1 MSGTTGSGKSTLVR
15 TVLESLMLSHP
26 PDELQ
31 FVLADLKGGSAVK
44 PFSGVPHVSRIITDL
59 EEDQALMER
68 FLDALWGEI
77 ARRKAVCDNAGVDDA
92 KEYNEMRSR
101 MRARGQ
107 DIPPLPMLV
116 VVIDEFYEWFRIMP
130 TAVDV
135 LDSIGRQGRA
145 YWIHLM
151 MASQTIESRAEK
163 LMENMGYR
171 LVLKARTAGAA
182 QAAGVPNAVNL
193 PAQAGLGYFRKS
205 LDEIVRFQAEFLWRD
220 YRRGVSLDDDGPA
233 MLTHSVDYIRPQLF
247 TTGFTPV
254 EVSVTGPDDFDALTN
269 GDIRRVLSAATEPS
283 HQVEE
288 EEEQAIRTPKVG
300 TVIIDQLRR
309 IDFKPY
315 RLWQPPLDR
324 PVSIEDLVN
333 RFLEHPWQEQ
343 YGQTI
348 DLVFPVGII
357 DRPFKH
363 DQPPWTVDTSGAGSN
378 VLILGAGGS
387 GKTTALQTLIT
398 SAALTHT
405 PEQVQFYVLAYSS
418 TALTTVGGLPHV
430 GEVVGP
436 TDPYGVRRTVAE
448 LLALLRERKHT
459 FLEYDV
465 PSMEVFRRRKFGGEA
480 GHVPNDG
487 FGDVFLVIDN
497 YRALA
502 EENEVLIEQVNVI
515 INQGPSFGIH
525 VMATADRE
533 SELRPPVRS
542 GFGSRIE
549 LRLAAVED
557 AKLVRSRFAK
567 DVPVKPG
574 RGMVA
579 VNYVRLDSD
588 PQSGLHTLVARPA
601 LTDTA
606 DNVFSSESV
615 AAAVSQVAV
624 GHAPAGAQASR
635 EVRPGAGAG
644 AGAAG
649 SAPERR
655 RRWNRLGHQRTGPAA
670 GVPQLRRER
679 APDGD
684 GSTRMWPYDDVG
696 DDHGRDRTGLRA
708 GGQHRPTDVTS
719 VGTGVAGRP
728 ASSTADHA
736 GHRLRR
742 EVRLQPRRRLG
753 DDERAGRS
761 ADPSRAAAG
770 LVGRGAAVPRMVEWA
785 GDLPDHR

>member
-1 MSGTTGSGKSTLVR
+1 VDGVTFFDLTGSALWTGNPERVLKFTNDIGVIEALPRDRDTWLVIDDNKWFLALADDVTEPEAEQFAQGVARWRLAEAYEEIGQRVAQIGARDILSYYGIEDPSEIDFDALWSSRRDALTSRSRLRIPFGNRSDNGELLFLDMKSLDEGGDGPHGVMSGTTGSGKSTLVR
-15 TVLESLMLSHP
+15 TVLESLMLAHP

-44 PFSGVPHVSRIITDL
+44 PFGGVPHVSRIITDL

-68 FLDALWGEI
+68 FLDSLWGEI

-247 TTGFTPV
+247 TTGFTPI
-254 EVSVTGPDDFDALTN
+254 EVSVTEPDDFNALTN
-269 GDIRRVLSAATEPS
+269 GDSANGEAFGGNGAVAP
-283 HQVEE
+283 EE
-288 EEEQAIRTPKVG
+288 EEEEEAIRTPKVG

-309 IDFKPY
+309 IDFQPY

-324 PVSIEDLVN
+324 PVAIEDLVN
-333 RFLEHPWQEQ
+333 RFLERPWQEQ
-343 YGQTI
+343 YGTSL
-348 DLVFPVGII
+348 DLVFPIGVV

-363 DQPPWTVDTSGAGSN
+363 DQPPWTVDTSGPGSN

-405 PEQVQFYVLAYSS
+405 PEQVQFYALAYSS
-418 TALTTVGGLPHV
+418 TALTTVAALPHV

-448 LLALLRERKHT
+448 LLALLRQRKHT
-459 FLEYDV
+459 FLEFDV
-465 PSMEVFRRRKFGGEA
+465 PSMEVFRRRKFLGEA
-480 GHVPNDG
+480 GRVPNDG

-497 YRALA
+497 YRALS
-502 EENEVLIEQVNVI
+502 EENEVLIEQVNQI

-525 VMATADRE
+525 VVVTADRE

-601 LTDTA
+601 L
-606 DNVFSSESV
+606 
-615 AAAVSQVAV
+615 
-624 GHAPAGAQASR
+624 AST
-635 EVRPGAGAG
+635 P
-644 AGAAG
+644 
-649 SAPERR
+649 
-655 RRWNRLGHQRTGPAA
+655 N
-670 GVPQLRRER
+670 
-679 APDGD
+679 
-684 GSTRMWPYDDVG
+684 
-696 DDHGRDRTGLRA
+696 
-708 GGQHRPTDVTS
+708 
-719 VGTGVAGRP
+719 
-728 ASSTADHA
+728 
-736 GHRLRR
+736 
-742 EVRLQPRRRLG
+742 
-753 DDERAGRS
+753 
-761 ADPSRAAAG
+761 
-770 LVGRGAAVPRMVEWA
+770 
-785 GDLPDHR
+785 